1 MARAL
6 SLDESPPLRAQ
17 RKLAIL
23 GYRAAGK
30 TALAQSFCTGQ
41 FVEGA
46 YAPTIENT
54 FARQLRSRRAVFDT
68 ELVDCAGMDEH
79 SRLSRNA
86 SVGVHGYV
94 LAYSCASRASFEKV
108 RFLNDAVL
116 RVQGESP
123 GVARVLVA
131 TMCDLRQQR
140 CVTPEEGQA
149 LARAWSVPYCEC
161 SAKEGFGVADVF
173 AALVREVERD
183 SGVLDPDPAGGCV
196 LL

>member
-1 MARAL
+1 MFAAATEGVLRFLGARRGGVRL
-6 SLDESPPLRAQ
+6 
-17 RKLAIL
+17 
-23 GYRAAGK
+23 
-30 TALAQSFCTGQ
+30 
-41 FVEGA
+41 
-46 YAPTIENT
+46 
-54 FARQLRSRRAVFDT
+54 
-68 ELVDCAGMDEH
+68 AGMDEH

-94 LAYSCASRASFEKV
+94 LVYSCASRASFEKV

-140 CVTPEEGQA
+140 CVTAEEGA
-149 LARAWSVPYCEC
+149 ELARAWNVPYAEC
-161 SAKEGFGVADVF
+161 SAKEGAGVADVF

-183 SGVLDPDPAGGCV
+183 SGVLDPDPPAGCAI
-196 LL
+196 L